1 MSIKDLKNKKTKLK
15 LGDKE
20 FEIAFDFNAIAELD
34 EVYGDFE
41 KAVKALNGGKGKLK
55 AIRALTYSMIKPRY
69 DDITLLEVGEML
81 SEIMRGEEKA
91 TEVMEQIKTAIE
103 LGMPKSEGNED
114 IEGE

>member
-41 KAVKALNGGKGKLK
+41 DAMKALNSGKGRLK

-69 DDITLLEVGEML
+69 EDITLLEVGEML
-81 SEIMRGEEKA
+81 TEIMSGEEKA
-91 TEVMEQIKTAIE
+91 AKIMEQIRTAIE
-103 LGMPKSEGNED
+103 LGMPQSENKENL
-114 IEGE
+114 GE

>member
-34 EVYGDFE
+34 EVYGDFDQ
-41 KAVKALNGGKGKLK
+41 AIKALNSGKGRLK

-69 DDITLLEVGEML
+69 EDVTLLEVGEML
-81 SEIMRGEEKA
+81 SEIMGGKDKA

-103 LGMPKSEGNED
+103 LGMPKSED

>member
-41 KAVKALNGGKGKLK
+41 DAMKALNSGKGRLK

-69 DDITLLEVGEML
+69 EDITLLEVGEML
-81 SEIMRGEEKA
+81 SEIMGGKEKA
-91 TEVMEQIKTAIE
+91 TEIMEQIKKAIE
-103 LGMPKSEGNED
+103 LGMPKNED
-114 IEGE
+114 TEEGE

>member
-34 EVYGDFE
+34 EVYGDFDD
-41 KAVKALNGGKGKLK
+41 AIKALNGGKGKLK

-69 DDITLLEVGEML
+69 ENITLLEVGEML
-81 SEIMRGEEKA
+81 SSVMSGKEKA
-91 TEVMEQIKTAIE
+91 EEVMKQITKAIE
-103 LGMPKSEGNED
+103 LGMPEQET
-114 IEGE
+114 EGE

>member
-41 KAVKALNGGKGKLK
+41 DAMKALNSGKGRLK

-69 DDITLLEVGEML
+69 EDITLLEVGEML
-81 SEIMRGEEKA
+81 SEIMGGKEKA
-91 TEVMEQIKTAIE
+91 TEIMEQIKKAIE
-103 LGMPKSEGNED
+103 LGMPKNED
-114 IEGE
+114 IEEGE

>member
-15 LGDKE
+15 LGSRE

-34 EVYGDFE
+34 EVYGDFDQ
-41 KAVKALNGGKGKLK
+41 AIKALNGGKGKLK

-69 DDITLLEVGEML
+69 DVTLLEVGEML
-81 SEIMRGEEKA
+81 SEIMGGQEKA

-103 LGMPKSEGNED
+103 LGMPKSED

>member
-34 EVYGDFE
+34 EVYGDFDQ
-41 KAVKALNGGKGKLK
+41 AIKALNGGKGKWK
-55 AIRALTYSMIKPRY
+55 ARRAWTYSMIKPRY
-69 DDITLLEVGEML
+69 DVTLLEVGEML
-81 SEIMRGEEKA
+81 SEIMGGQEKA

-103 LGMPKSEGNED
+103 LGMPKSED

>member
-41 KAVKALNGGKGKLK
+41 DAMKALNSGKGRLK

-69 DDITLLEVGEML
+69 EDVTLLEVGEML
-81 SEIMRGEEKA
+81 SEIMGGKDKA
-91 TEVMEQIKTAIE
+91 TEIMEQIKKAIE
-103 LGMPKSEGNED
+103 LGMPKNED
-114 IEGE
+114 TEEGE

>member
-41 KAVKALNGGKGKLK
+41 DAMKALNSGKGRLK
-55 AIRALTYSMIKPRY
+55 AIRALIYSMIKPRY
-69 DDITLLEVGEML
+69 EVTLLEVGEML
-81 SEIMRGEEKA
+81 SEIMGGKEKA
-91 TEVMEQIKTAIE
+91 TEIMEKIREAIE
-103 LGMPKSEGNED
+103 LGMPKNED
-114 IEGE
+114 TEEGE

>member
-41 KAVKALNGGKGKLK
+41 DAMKALNSGKGRLK

-69 DDITLLEVGEML
+69 EDVTLLEVGEML
-81 SEIMRGEEKA
+81 SEIMGGKEKA
-91 TEVMEQIKTAIE
+91 TEIMEQIKKAIE
-103 LGMPKSEGNED
+103 LGMPKNED
-114 IEGE
+114 TEEGE

>member
-41 KAVKALNGGKGKLK
+41 DAMKALNSGKGRLK

-69 DDITLLEVGEML
+69 DVTLLEVGEML
-81 SEIMRGEEKA
+81 SEIMGGQEKA

-103 LGMPKSEGNED
+103 LGMPKSED

>member
-41 KAVKALNGGKGKLK
+41 DAMKALNSGKGRLK
-55 AIRALTYSMIKPRY
+55 AIRALIYSMIKPRY
-69 DDITLLEVGEML
+69 EDVTLLEVGEML
-81 SEIMRGEEKA
+81 SEIMGGKDKA

-103 LGMPKSEGNED
+103 LGMPKSED

>member
-55 AIRALTYSMIKPRY
+55 AI
-69 DDITLLEVGEML
+69 
-81 SEIMRGEEKA
+81 
-91 TEVMEQIKTAIE
+91 
-103 LGMPKSEGNED
+103 
-114 IEGE
+114 

>member
-41 KAVKALNGGKGKLK
+41 DAMKALNSGKGRLK

-69 DDITLLEVGEML
+69 EDVTLLEVGEML
-81 SEIMRGEEKA
+81 SEIMGGKDKA

-103 LGMPKSEGNED
+103 LGMPKNED
-114 IEGE
+114 TEEGE

>member
-41 KAVKALNGGKGKLK
+41 DAMKALNSGKGRLK

-69 DDITLLEVGEML
+69 EDITLLEVGEML
-81 SEIMRGEEKA
+81 SEIMGGKDKA

-103 LGMPKSEGNED
+103 LGMPKNED
-114 IEGE
+114 TEEGE